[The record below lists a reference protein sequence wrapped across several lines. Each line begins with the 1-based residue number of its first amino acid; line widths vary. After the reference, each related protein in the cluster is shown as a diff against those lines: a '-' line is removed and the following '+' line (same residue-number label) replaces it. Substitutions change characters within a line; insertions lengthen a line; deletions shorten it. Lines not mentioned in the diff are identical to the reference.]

1 MKQSKIFLDILW
13 SYAEKFLGKVISL
26 LVQIILARLLLP
38 SDYGSIAIVLVMIS
52 LFDILLND
60 GFCNALIQKEHVD
73 ESDFNSVFMFN
84 IAVSI
89 FLYCIIFFISNNI
102 GVFFGDDSLPALIR
116 FLGMV
121 LIISAVNSVQK
132 AYVQRHLL
140 FKKYFF
146 ATIGAN
152 IFSGI
157 VGISA
162 AYKGL
167 GVWALAYQYV
177 TSVVINAIIISFQ
190 INWKPKMYISI
201 TKIEKMFSFGF
212 PMILSALSYTFKDN
226 VRQLVIGKCF
236 SSYDL
241 GVYNQGLRFPSL
253 LVSDMIA
260 SLGQVI
266 FPILSREQC
275 NKKNIK
281 EMTRKA
287 IACSSF
293 VFLPIIIGLYAMS
306 DNFIVVLLTDKWLD
320 SVIYLRI
327 MCIAFLNRSFSM
339 IAMKCILALGK
350 SKENFFHDVVVT
362 ISTVLCIFVS
372 VFYFNSIELVAWS
385 YVMVAFIDTIIFVY
399 YLNKFI
405 NYKIL
410 EMCTDYVPSFL
421 LSVIAFVF
429 AYFVGNSIG
438 MKSICLLI
446 QVFSGIIIY
455 VLLAKL
461 FRLNAYNELINR
473 IFVKR

>member
-1 MKQSKIFLDILW
+1 
-13 SYAEKFLGKVISL
+13 
-26 LVQIILARLLLP
+26 
-38 SDYGSIAIVLVMIS
+38 
-52 LFDILLND
+52 
-60 GFCNALIQKEHVD
+60 
-73 ESDFNSVFMFN
+73 
-84 IAVSI
+84 
-89 FLYCIIFFISNNI
+89 
-102 GVFFGDDSLPALIR
+102 
-116 FLGMV
+116 
-121 LIISAVNSVQK
+121 
-132 AYVQRHLL
+132 
-140 FKKYFF
+140 
-146 ATIGAN
+146 
-152 IFSGI
+152 
-157 VGISA
+157 
-162 AYKGL
+162 
-167 GVWALAYQYV
+167 
-177 TSVVINAIIISFQ
+177 
-190 INWKPKMYISI
+190 
-201 TKIEKMFSFGF
+201 
-212 PMILSALSYTFKDN
+212 
-226 VRQLVIGKCF
+226 
-236 SSYDL
+236 
-241 GVYNQGLRFPSL
+241 
-253 LVSDMIA
+253 
-260 SLGQVI
+260 
-266 FPILSREQC
+266 
-275 NKKNIK
+275 
-281 EMTRKA
+281 MTRKA